1 MNVDW
6 LTYGLFVFGTAKLLN
21 ATAFKQRPTSGF
33 LALSLTVLIFIGS
46 VAALPTL
53 KLMRHQAI
61 SDSVG
66 ASITSLNPLDMG
78 AAFIFAW
85 LFLSFFNH
93 QEKSQQ
99 PPTDK
104 E

>member
-1 MNVDW
+1 MNVDC
-6 LTYGLFVFGTAKLLN
+6 LIYGLFVFGTAKPLN

-33 LALSLTVLIFIGS
+33 VDFSLTVLILIES
-46 VAALPTL
+46 VAALPTM

-66 ASITSLNPLDMG
+66 ASIISPNPLDMG

-85 LFLSFFNH
+85 LFLSFFNR
-93 QEKSQQ
+93 QEKNQQ